1 MKDSELFKRLNFGN
15 ETEDWKEKLDI
26 LESFEQDHQLKPT
39 KQNSPSQVLSN
50 SQYQLEFV
58 QEQDLAQ
65 VIRPWSCLLGPIR
78 IPISE
83 QVETLRALCHQKR
96 LGDYRFIEK
105 PLSFHLTLQDGRAWG
120 YFDAE
125 PPIDLWDIQSI
136 TGAGV
141 ARQGYNLYEINTSPA
156 LMQLLQSTGPITV
169 PSKALG
175 EFVFRIAKIMGHEA
189 IELPAEIKL
198 STETLQAEPLFYIK
212 TEEKGYT
219 RKTRIE
225 GWLWFRYESL
235 EFSNTESKPLY
246 LKYKHE
252 NDIML
257 SLRDTS
263 GEKQHLEYLEQ
274 CPEINFNTSRECFV
288 LEQDSAQECI
298 YRLIHHGFEVWAENL
313 RIRILKEIKIQATTE
328 EDWFD
333 ISINLPGS
341 DQKLTAAQ
349 LIHYLKKR
357 SLFIRLAD
365 GSLGVL
371 PEHWFKELQRLL
383 ALRMPGEEIHIP
395 RARAFQLA
403 SMEALEGDSLF
414 EEMCHEARNLQG
426 LVPVAAS
433 PSFRFKLRPYQE
445 FGLSWM
451 HFLKRMRM
459 GGCLADDM
467 GLGKTIQLLAYLE
480 QNKFKSLIVCPKSL
494 QEHWIREAQKCA
506 PRLKTHILKGRDFFK
521 LDDLLKSN
529 DFLVISYNQVRVNSS
544 LLREYSF
551 DLIALDEAQIIKN
564 ADSQISLSVKA
575 LQGTQRLALTGTPI
589 ENNLGDLYSIFE
601 FLNPGITCSGAAD
614 AEFLKS
620 IRPLILRRLKSEVL
634 QELPEKL
641 EQTLILP
648 MHSLQ
653 AEIYQS
659 LKTYYQNQLHK
670 IKRQDF
676 SGAFFLEGLLRLR
689 QAACHPALLGQHA
702 EVTSNKLEFLLER
715 VTNLVAA
722 GSKIVIFSQ
731 FTSFLKLFRAQLE
744 QESIPYEYLD
754 GQSQDRMTLINRF
767 TDNEGIPILL
777 ASIKTGG
784 LGLNLTAADYCFILD
799 PWWNPAVEQ
808 QAVNRIY
815 RFGQNKPVFICK
827 IASQNTIEEKI
838 LHLHEHKQEI
848 ANQLLTAD
856 HEFLEKLS
864 YDDFVFLLSS

>member
-1 MKDSELFKRLNFGN
+1 
-15 ETEDWKEKLDI
+15 
-26 LESFEQDHQLKPT
+26 
-39 KQNSPSQVLSN
+39 
-50 SQYQLEFV
+50 
-58 QEQDLAQ
+58 
-65 VIRPWSCLLGPIR
+65 
-78 IPISE
+78 
-83 QVETLRALCHQKR
+83 
-96 LGDYRFIEK
+96 
-105 PLSFHLTLQDGRAWG
+105 
-120 YFDAE
+120 
-125 PPIDLWDIQSI
+125 
-136 TGAGV
+136 
-141 ARQGYNLYEINTSPA
+141 
-156 LMQLLQSTGPITV
+156 
-169 PSKALG
+169 
-175 EFVFRIAKIMGHEA
+175 
-189 IELPAEIKL
+189 
-198 STETLQAEPLFYIK
+198 
-212 TEEKGYT
+212 

-225 GWLWFRYESL
+225 GWLWFRYGAL
-235 EFSNTESKPLY
+235 EFSNTESKSLY
-246 LKYKHE
+246 LKYEQEE
-252 NDIML
+252 NFTL
-257 SLRDTS
+257 SLRDTLA
-263 GEKQHLEYLEQ
+263 EEQHLEHIQ
-274 CPEINFNTSRECFV
+274 NCSGISFNPSRECFV
-288 LEQDSAQECI
+288 LEQEKAQACV
-298 YRLIHHGFEVWAENL
+298 YGLILDGFEVWAENL
-313 RIRILKEIKIQATTE
+313 RIKILEEIKIQVTTE
-328 EDWFD
+328 EDWFEV
-333 ISINLPGS
+333 SIKLSGS
-341 DQKLTAAQ
+341 HQKLTPAQ

-383 ALRMPGEEIHIP
+383 LLRMSGEDIHVP

-403 SMEALEGDSLF
+403 SLDGIEGDSSF
-414 EEMCHEARNLQG
+414 EEMRQEARNLQG
-426 LVPVAAS
+426 LSPVAAS

-480 QNKFKSLIVCPKSL
+480 QNKYKSLIVCPKSL
-494 QEHWIREAQKCA
+494 QEHWIQEAKKCA
-506 PRLKTHILKGRDFFK
+506 PTLRTHILRGRDFFK
-521 LDDLLKSN
+521 LGDLLKSN
-529 DFLVISYNQVRVNSS
+529 DLLVVSYNQVRANSS
-544 LLREYSF
+544 VLREYQF

-564 ADSQISLSVKA
+564 ADSQVSNAIKT

-601 FLNPGITCSGAAD
+601 FLNPGITSPGTSE

-641 EQTLILP
+641 EQTLVLP
-648 MHSLQ
+648 MHSFQ

-659 LKTYYQNQLHK
+659 LKTYYQERLHK

-689 QAACHPALLGQHA
+689 QAACHPALLGQHQELISLIEGNQTV

-715 VTNLVAA
+715 VINLVAA
-722 GSKIVIFSQ
+722 GSKIIIFSQ
-731 FTSFLKLFRAQLE
+731 FTSFLKLFRTQLD

-815 RFGQNKPVFICK
+815 RFGQNKPVFIYK

-856 HEFLEKLS
+856 HAFLEKLS
-864 YDDFVFLLSS
+864 YDDFVFLFE